1 MSNSLCWNSLALADR
16 GDARRNCRPAL
27 DYQDRLAHIVWRM
40 MREAEAVANALGVVL
55 PRAMEKCKAATA
67 SARVHSMS
75 MLQDLTRGQPPKID
89 VLACSLRIAV
99 QQSSGVS

>member
-1 MSNSLCWNSLALADR
+1 MLEGIVDR
-16 GDARRNCRPAL
+16 PKIIKIVWRNF
-27 DYQDRLAHIVWRM
+27 VWRM

-55 PRAMEKCKAATA
+55 PRAMEKCMAATLA
-67 SARVHSMS
+67 ARVHSMS
-75 MLQDLTRGQPPKID
+75 MLQDLTRGRPPKID